1 MFELERDGLLIFGRF
16 SRAEGI
22 EAVYFDE
29 SLWCQNVLTKVFTS
43 IGKEGIF
50 VLTLMAIDTQSVLG
64 QIDLMIYDGS

>member
-1 MFELERDGLLIFGRF
+1 MGFKYLVGFPVRR
-16 SRAEGI
+16 GI

-64 QIDLMIYDGS
+64 QIDLVIYDVD